1 MLAVLLVLGCARGG
15 ARRAE
20 LPRAPSP
27 LHLGGQRVLVLPL
40 QSIVG
45 LPEGGRERLNAEIL
59 FALGERDG
67 RVIWIPPAELQ
78 RALSRSPAYAAAP
91 HALPADPVLQ
101 HREPRVTEPLA
112 GELRRYSALMDA
124 RLVLLLREARFA
136 RAADADVGNLRI
148 GAVLLDARS
157 GRVLWWG
164 EAAGDAS
171 ATPDPAAAAS
181 AAAAL
186 AERLLAIPARESS
199 E

>member
-1 MLAVLLVLGCARGG
+1 M
-15 ARRAE
+15 
-20 LPRAPSP
+20 
-27 LHLGGQRVLVLPL
+27 
-40 QSIVG
+40 
-45 LPEGGRERLNAEIL
+45 
-59 FALGERDG
+59 
-67 RVIWIPPAELQ
+67 
-78 RALSRSPAYAAAP
+78 
-91 HALPADPVLQ
+91 LQ